1 MSAAVDPLPT
11 GLPPATM
18 GEMGKAIL
26 RWIGSNLWQSLTSAM
41 LSGAI
46 GYVANATLMLLYYD
60 GYAKTGSGPASGQGN
75 LVNGSLIWGLG
86 STVVFSLVGYRRAVG
101 SERFWRDVR
110 NLPALAQGLIR
121 DDGHL
126 AHVHLLWGAGIAL
139 ATMQFISPWL
149 GAILG
154 IGLFTA
160 LPSFLMRVLST
171 FLQRTW
177 SSVVGRIAPGAAQPA
192 GATGMVV
199 GILGGSIALVAGYF
213 IGDPSLKFILAGG
226 CAAGAWFLSRRGPPP
241 SSAAGTLLL
250 ALGTALLAAVAFEML
265 APMMAHAHDGG
276 LSENNGSIARCL
288 ASGGCTKLMI
298 WAAGGG
304 FASATGA
311 PIGLAIGNVFVFL
324 QPPGASMPPVEPL
337 QPPAP
342 LAPAPPHEGQTD
354 PQTGRVWSEDYNDW
368 LNRDFY
374 DQERARKGRFEATLA
389 DQRSQAEAANRA
401 ASLAESARTAQMAHD
416 IAAQQNAMAAQRAA
430 DQAQRD
436 AIAAKL
442 RAAYAAE
449 GRAADDINRLAA
461 SGDTGALKDL
471 YANHLRNV
479 IATESAE
486 ASAQAQWATAM
497 DAGATISKVVLAG
510 AKTGMMVVAGP
521 AGYAAAAA
529 GMGVIQSAEE
539 GANAFVSGASGGQVV
554 KAMATGFLSGAKDGV
569 IGRYTNLPGVGP
581 ATKVLLPAAADA
593 GEAYLRT
600 GNARTAI
607 GAGLISTV
615 AGSAGQAL
623 AGVNNTVL
631 REGSQMLLGG
641 AAAAAGSVMTGG
653 SAGEGFV
660 NGLINSAGSTA
671 GGRLAQAHA
680 PMTAKDIQADVEAA
694 ANAAK
699 GKALVD
705 DFANARTPGE
715 KAAATKAVLENRDA
729 KLLMKSAQV
738 DDGLKGQFAAAADAH
753 RTQPLFEGTANHLN
767 SQKTADGSS
776 RFAVREPDPA
786 NPGRTIDRPV
796 QPSDFQSGSGT
807 AGGAPGM
814 DLDFY
819 AKNRIVDL
827 STGRAASPAHIDAA
841 ASRACND
848 LGFSKTSQEINVTH
862 ATHAESFSLKPGET
876 PQEFIARAGQLSG
889 REAQS
894 VSEVNTF
901 KLIEANALHGGGAAS
916 TAEQCRTATKDFQRL
931 TQPLLES
938 HANAR
943 LPSVF
948 TARNAVT
955 GETPL
960 GIIAAVGN
968 GTMPPGTGNARFHAM
983 TGMGLQE
990 GTIKMAGWSEA
1001 IAKGGA
1007 PSPATHP
1014 PQVASNFYPM
1024 GASPRDTVFAVVR
1037 QALRAAPAESK

>member
-1 MSAAVDPLPT
+1 MNIPAAPLPT
-11 GLPPATM
+11 GLPPPTFGALS
-18 GEMGKAIL
+18 KAIL
-26 RWIGSNLWQSLTSAM
+26 HWIGSNLWQSLTSAI
-41 LSGAI
+41 LSGAV
-46 GYVANATLMLLYYD
+46 GYVANAALMLLYYD
-60 GYAKTGSGPASGQGN
+60 GYTKTGSGPASGQGN
-75 LVNGSLIWGLG
+75 LLNGSLIWGLG
-86 STVVFSLVGYRRAVG
+86 STVVFSLVAYRRAVG
-101 SERFWRDVR
+101 HERFWQEVR
-110 NLPALAQGLIR
+110 NLPTLAQGLIR

-126 AHVHLLWGAGIAL
+126 AHIHLLWGAGIAL
-139 ATMQFISPWL
+139 ATMQFVSPWL

-154 IGLFTA
+154 IALFTA

-171 FLQRTW
+171 FFQRVW
-177 SSVVGRIAPGAAQPA
+177 SSFAGRFAPGVAQPA
-192 GATGMVV
+192 GAAGMVV
-199 GILGGSIALVAGYF
+199 GILGGAVALVTGFF
-213 IGDPSLKFILAGG
+213 IADPSLKFFMAAA
-226 CAAGAWFLSRRGPPP
+226 CVAGAWLLSRRGAPPP
-241 SSAAGTLLL
+241 TVGVVLL
-250 ALGTALLAAVAFEML
+250 ALGTALLVAIGLQLL
-265 APMMAHAHDGG
+265 APLLAYAHDGG
-276 LSENNGSIARCL
+276 LSENNGSIAQCI

-324 QPPGASMPPVEPL
+324 QPPGTALPPVEPL

-342 LAPAPPHEGQTD
+342 PAPVPPHEGQVD
-354 PQTGRVWSEDYNDW
+354 PGTGRVWSEDYNDW

-374 DQERARKGRFEATLA
+374 DQERSRKGRFEATLA
-389 DQRSQAEAANRA
+389 EQRSQAEAANRA

-416 IAAQQNAMAAQRAA
+416 IATQRSALAAQQAA

-442 RAAYAAE
+442 RAAYAAQ
-449 GRAADDINRLAA
+449 GRSADDIDDLAA
-461 SGDTGALKDL
+461 SGNTGALKDL
-471 YANHLRNV
+471 YATHLRNM

-486 ASAQAQWATAM
+486 AAAQAQWATAM

-539 GANAFVSGASGGQVV
+539 GANAYVSGASGAQIA
-554 KAMATGFLSGAKDGV
+554 KSMATGFLSGAKDGA

-600 GNARTAI
+600 GDARTAV
-607 GAGLISTV
+607 GTGLLSTV

-623 AGVNNTVL
+623 GGVKGTVL
-631 REGSQMLLGG
+631 REGSQVLLGG
-641 AAAAAGSVMTGG
+641 AVGAAGSAMTGG
-653 SAGEGFV
+653 SASEGFV
-660 NGLINSAGSTA
+660 NGLVNGVGSAA

-694 ANAAK
+694 ANVAK

-705 DFANARTPGE
+705 DFANARTPAE
-715 KAAATKAVLENRDA
+715 KAAATKALLENRDA
-729 KLLMKSAQV
+729 KLLMKSGDV
-738 DDGLKGQFAAAADAH
+738 DDGLKGQFAASADAH
-753 RTQPLFEGTANHLN
+753 RTQPLFEGIANQLN
-767 SQKTADGSS
+767 SQKTADGGS
-776 RFAVREPDPA
+776 RFAVREPDPV

-796 QPSDFQSGSGT
+796 QPSDFRSGSGT

-819 AKNRIVDL
+819 AKNHIVDL
-827 STGRAASPAHIDAA
+827 STGRAANPAHIDAA
-841 ASRACND
+841 AGRACND
-848 LGFSKTSQEINVTH
+848 LGFSKTGQEINVTH
-862 ATHAESFSLKPGET
+862 ATHAESFTLRPGET
-876 PQEFIARAGQLSG
+876 PQEFIARAGQLTG

-931 TQPLLES
+931 TQPLLET
-938 HANAR
+938 HGNAR

-1007 PSPATHP
+1007 PSLSTRPPEVPSTFHP
-1014 PQVASNFYPM
+1014 L
-1024 GASPRDTVFAVVR
+1024 GASPRDTALAVVR
-1037 QALRAAPAESK
+1037 QALRTGVGELK